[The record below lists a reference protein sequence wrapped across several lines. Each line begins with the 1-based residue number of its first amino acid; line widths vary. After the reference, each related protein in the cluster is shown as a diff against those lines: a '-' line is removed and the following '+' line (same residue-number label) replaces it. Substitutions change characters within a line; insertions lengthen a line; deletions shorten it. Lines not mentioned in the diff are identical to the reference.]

1 MASLTVAYVLCL
13 LAASGAGFD
22 CASNGEISPVLNTG
36 RIDPSRIIFA
46 NPCKAN
52 SFQYGAS
59 MLRLLMIWD
68 ELYEV
73 ARTHPRAKLVFRILN
88 GRHEKFVSIGPGI
101 WRSAC
106 YGFHVGSGC
115 YDPLVHSGAI
125 IRARFAFDI
134 AKDAGFS
141 FNLLDVGGVLKIHH
155 SNKAA
160 SVVKDFIGKT
170 FPRSKKH
177 PSDSRTWEVIGV
189 QGLEC
194 LAAIIIARRAPFS
207 DPEPS
212 VVLCGGFGLVIGWV
226 LTTWVLILFVCEQG
240 SLSSGWWC
248 CCRRG
253 FSNACHSEHFGAE
266 DAINTGW
273 AYFHGPFR
281 LVTLE

>member
-155 SNKAA
+155 SNKA
-160 SVVKDFIGKT
+160 
-170 FPRSKKH
+170 
-177 PSDSRTWEVIGV
+177 SDSRTWEVIGV

-207 DPEPS
+207 DPEVSTRIDQPS
-212 VVLCGGFGLVIGWV
+212 VVCCVYPYV
-226 LTTWVLILFVCEQG
+226 LSMNGSIHNSSSEPVC
-240 SLSSGWWC
+240 
-248 CCRRG
+248 
-253 FSNACHSEHFGAE
+253 
-266 DAINTGW
+266 
-273 AYFHGPFR
+273 
-281 LVTLE
+281 